1 MLMEQTTKITD
12 ILEFLNKEAKKKRS
26 ERRVCYG

>member
-1 MLMEQTTKITD
+1 MEQTTKITD
-12 ILEFLNKEAKKKRS
+12 VLGFLNKEVKEKRS